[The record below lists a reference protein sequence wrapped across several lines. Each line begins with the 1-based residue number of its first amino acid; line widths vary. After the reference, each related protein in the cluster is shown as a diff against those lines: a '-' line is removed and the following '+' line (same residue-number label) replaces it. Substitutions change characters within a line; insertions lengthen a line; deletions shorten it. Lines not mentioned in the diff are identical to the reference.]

1 MTTPALL
8 SAPHRSV
15 VLGAGGGI
23 GRAVCRAFAAA
34 GSAVLAAD
42 LDAGA
47 AAEAVAD
54 LPGEHSGVSVD
65 VTDPGALAELAQRAG
80 AVDALVYAPGTV
92 FTRNVVDLD
101 WNAYRRLMAVNLD
114 GAFYAA
120 WAFVRLMLDAGRA
133 GSVVFL
139 SSIAGKRGEA
149 GASAYCASKFG
160 LLGLTESLA
169 AEVAGAGIRV
179 NAVCPGNVDTPML
192 RRVARDVAENQG
204 RSVAEVQRELAD
216 AAAARRLVRPEEVA
230 SACLW
235 LCSPGASGV
244 TGESINVDAGAL
256 GG

>member
-1 MTTPALL
+1 MTLPL
-8 SAPHRSV
+8 PHRSV

-23 GRAVCRAFAAA
+23 GRAVVRAFAAA
-34 GSAVLAAD
+34 GSTVLAAD

-47 AAEAVAD
+47 ATEAVAD
-54 LPGEHSGVSVD
+54 LDGDHDGVSVD
-65 VTDPGALAELAQRAG
+65 VTDPDALTELAERSG

-101 WNAYRRLMAVNLD
+101 WNSYRWLMAVNLD

-120 WAFVRLMLDAGRA
+120 GAFVRPMLAAGRG

-139 SSIAGKRGEA
+139 SSMAGKRGEA

-192 RRVARDVAENQG
+192 RRVAHDIAEHRG
-204 RSVAEVQRELAD
+204 IGVAEVQRELAD

-230 SACLW
+230 AACLW
-235 LCSPGASGV
+235 LCSSAASGV